1 MATNNDAINKS
12 LSMATGVAKQVYGHV
27 TGDDEL
33 YQKGVQEREAAVSL
47 GENTSTSNASS
58 SMSAPLDS
66 GSSGYST
73 GIQASSIVDAVKS
86 ATTTTVQTVK
96 EMTGLADKHPESGKN
111 V

>member
-1 MATNNDAINKS
+1 MATNNDAINKT

-33 YQKGVQEREAAVSL
+33 YQKGVQEREAAASQ
-47 GENTSTSNASS
+47 NPSTSNASS
-58 SMSAPLDS
+58 STSAPLDS

-73 GIQASSIVDAVKS
+73 GLQASSIVDAVKS

-96 EMTGLADKHPESGKN
+96 EITGLAEKEPESGKN